1 MSSLLPKLEDTLV
14 DLLQYGDS
22 GLLVVSGEAARWDF
36 YVQGGVLVGLA
47 RRPAPDDPAQSA
59 EDPSSFA
66 ATLLR
71 EAMQAQNALWDF
83 QEGVGPEDFGL
94 FDARLALVEA
104 VACARDFS
112 DLLERV
118 RPVLDGWP
126 ELKVDPD
133 TLTPDRAL
141 QRWLVTL
148 DGLAPGSERLT
159 HAPGDAGHCLAAVWV
174 AWKLGDLDLHT
185 AALVDDAQESWPP
198 EDESDPPTGPGAA
211 AAPAGPA
218 ERGEPVAH
226 DHDHDAHDEAEHD
239 EATLTHRT
247 APTAT
252 GPQPGREDRSSQA
265 VPARQD
271 PFVLGVALARA
282 GDVGPALPLLQA
294 AFEDDPDRPG
304 LEEWLGYTLFAACR
318 DTDPTKARHGLSMLR
333 EVMYRT
339 SPTGETPV
347 LPWLLMA
354 RAQFERGDLLQA
366 RSILGS
372 VLERDP
378 DDPEAMHL
386 HERLKA
392 AEALAEQVRHKPP
405 TVSVARIIRMTSLF
419 AVLTGIILV
428 VQVVERYQP
437 PRTDYAPQF
446 AEIAPLRELHRVH
459 GGWVGVTLAGTEPDS
474 SPQAALRACRA
485 LAAASHLHETETM
498 TLVSERGMVLA
509 ECGERLE

>member
-198 EDESDPPTGPGAA
+198 EDESDEPTGPAEEIAPGAD
-211 AAPAGPA
+211 GPP
-218 ERGEPVAH
+218 GELGDL
-226 DHDHDAHDEAEHD
+226 DHDPHEEVVHD
-239 EATLTHRT
+239 EATFTHRT
-247 APTAT
+247 APTTT
-252 GPQPGREDRSSQA
+252 GGRTGREDRSSAA
-265 VPARQD
+265 VPSHPD
-271 PFVLGVALARA
+271 PFVQGVALARA
-282 GDVGPALPLLQA
+282 GEVSQALPLLQA
-294 AFEDDPDRPG
+294 AFEDDPERPG

-318 DTDPTKARHGLSMLR
+318 DSDPAKARHGLSMLR

-366 RSILGS
+366 RSILGN
-372 VLERDP
+372 VLAREP

-386 HERLKA
+386 DERIKA
-392 AEALAEQVRHKPP
+392 AEALVEQARHKPP
-405 TVSVARIIRMTSLF
+405 TVSIARIIRMTSLF
-419 AVLTGIILV
+419 AVLTGIVMV

-446 AEIAPLRELHRVH
+446 AAIAPLRELHRVH
-459 GGWVGVTLAGTEPDS
+459 GGWVGVTPAGTEPDS
-474 SPQAALRACRA
+474 SPQAALQACHA
-485 LAAASHLHETETM
+485 LADATHMHPSETM
-498 TLVSERGMVLA
+498 TLVSERGMILA